1 MKEIRRSSRRVKGV
15 RRLNVLYG
23 EQRTRTDA

>member
-1 MKEIRRSSRRVKGV
+1 MKEIRRSSKRLKGV

-23 EQRTRTDA
+23 TQRPRAHA